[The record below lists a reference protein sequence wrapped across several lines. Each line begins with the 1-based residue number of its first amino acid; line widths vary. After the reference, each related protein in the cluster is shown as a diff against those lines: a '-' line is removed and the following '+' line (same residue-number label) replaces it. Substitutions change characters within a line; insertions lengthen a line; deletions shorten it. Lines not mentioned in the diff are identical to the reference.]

1 MDEKVIEKLYYNCT
15 INKENLLYNGQ
26 LINAK
31 CHEFPPKRRNL
42 NCLIN
47 QPNMILIPLYLFSKV
62 FFTGVSIRTITVF
75 IHGLHRLIKKL
86 NYALTLINSILLY
99 GRYLFKKKRGSDIV
113 RGGLD
118 LLVMRRRADQVS
130 LWGEE

>member
-1 MDEKVIEKLYYNCT
+1 M
-15 INKENLLYNGQ
+15 
-26 LINAK
+26 
-31 CHEFPPKRRNL
+31 
-42 NCLIN
+42 
-47 QPNMILIPLYLFSKV
+47 IPLQLFSKV
-62 FFTGVSIRTITVF
+62 IFFTRVSIWTITVF

-99 GRYLFKKKRGSDIV
+99 GRYLFKKERGSDIV

-130 LWGEE
+130 L